1 MLATELSNYYA
12 EVKKHLDCPQQ
23 EKERLLCEANRLLLE
38 LQADDPFLDYDKIA
52 GFFGEPEEIAG
63 FLMQRLDEKVMA
75 SYERNRA
82 IRKYLKI
89 ALVICFAIVAV
100 WYVYYTVSFRAGP
113 QVKMTERLI
122 IEEVSNDVKTSNISD
137 DMGGFR

>member
-52 GFFGEPEEIAG
+52 GFFGEPKEFAD
-63 FLMQRLDEKVMA
+63 FLMQRVDEAVMA
-75 SYERNRA
+75 SYERRRL
-82 IRKYLKI
+82 IRKCLMRI
-89 ALVICFAIVAV
+89 LVVCLAVVAV
-100 WYVYYTVSFRAGP
+100 WYVYYTVSFRASP
-113 QVKMTERLI
+113 KITERELFSTYEI
-122 IEEVSNDVKTSNISD
+122 
-137 DMGGFR
+137 GGSQ

>member
-52 GFFGEPEEIAG
+52 GFFGEPKEFAD
-63 FLMQRLDEKVMA
+63 FLMQSVDEKVIA
-75 SYERNRA
+75 SYERKRA
-82 IRKYLKI
+82 IRKYLMKVL
-89 ALVICFAIVAV
+89 AACLVVVAV
-100 WYVYYTVSFRAGP
+100 VYVYHTFHFVPLLKSR
-113 QVKMTERLI
+113 KHERFLLR
-122 IEEVSNDVKTSNISD
+122 ND
-137 DMGGFR
+137 

>member
-52 GFFGEPEEIAG
+52 GFFGEPKEFAD
-63 FLMQRLDEKVMA
+63 FLMQSVDEAVIA
-75 SYERNRA
+75 SYERKRA

-89 ALVICFAIVAV
+89 ALLVFLAAAV
-100 WYVYYTVSFRAGP
+100 TWYVYYTLSFRTDP
-113 QVKMTERLI
+113 KITETRTFVVKLH
-122 IEEVSNDVKTSNISD
+122 
-137 DMGGFR
+137 

>member
-52 GFFGEPEEIAG
+52 GFFGEPEEFAG
-63 FLMQRLDEKVMA
+63 FLMQRVDEKVMA
-75 SYERNRA
+75 SYERKRA
-82 IRKYLKI
+82 IRKYLKL
-89 ALVICFAIVAV
+89 ALVVCLAIVAV

-113 QVKMTERLI
+113 QIKVTEGLVTREISDNVKME
-122 IEEVSNDVKTSNISD
+122 NISNET
-137 DMGGFR
+137 GGFQ

>member
-52 GFFGEPEEIAG
+52 GFFGEPKEFAD
-63 FLMQRLDEKVMA
+63 FLMQSVDEKVIA
-75 SYERNRA
+75 SYERRRL
-82 IRKYLKI
+82 IRKCLMRI
-89 ALVICFAIVAV
+89 LVVCLAVAVV
-100 WYVYYTVSFRAGP
+100 WYVYYTKYPSVLNQKLRKKRHLVF
-113 QVKMTERLI
+113 MTKESHN
-122 IEEVSNDVKTSNISD
+122 EYSN
-137 DMGGFR
+137 

>member
-52 GFFGEPEEIAG
+52 GFFGEPKEFAD
-63 FLMQRLDEKVMA
+63 FLMQSVDEKVIA
-75 SYERNRA
+75 SYERKRA

-89 ALVICFAIVAV
+89 ALLVFLAAAV
-100 WYVYYTVSFRAGP
+100 TWYVYYTLSFRTDP
-113 QVKMTERLI
+113 KITETRTFVVKLH
-122 IEEVSNDVKTSNISD
+122 
-137 DMGGFR
+137 

>member
-23 EKERLLCEANRLLLE
+23 EKEQLLCEANRLLLE

-52 GFFGEPEEIAG
+52 GFFGEPKEFAD
-63 FLMQRLDEKVMA
+63 FLMQSVDEAVIA
-75 SYERNRA
+75 SYERKRA

-89 ALVICFAIVAV
+89 ALLVFLAAAV
-100 WYVYYTVSFRAGP
+100 TWYVYYTLSFRTDP
-113 QVKMTERLI
+113 KITETRTFVVKLH
-122 IEEVSNDVKTSNISD
+122 
-137 DMGGFR
+137 